1 MTSITGALIIFFR
14 SIRDLRT
21 YFRIALF
28 LFPIVILSPGCKKT
42 VDDDA
47 INLQPMYGGVQ
58 KTGGYLEADS
68 TFIVNVTKE
77 AGSREAA
84 AQQCCER
91 AWMFLKQD
99 SLDLSMKRFNQTW
112 LLDPS
117 MPEIY
122 FGFAGLEELKGD
134 SAQASLFFAMAYS
147 RVKDSANAVKCLIRI
162 ALHEEGLGDT
172 ARIVNAWM
180 RITRFKPNEGGAY
193 GKAAYFK
200 GSTNDTVGVL
210 ALFAKAITNDPTDY
224 DSFDNYGWFL
234 LAKCRRPE
242 DAITE
247 FTRAI
252 AIDPQNI
259 RGYANRI
266 YAENIAG
273 RFDDAKKDELFAIKL
288 MPTDGTLRRILG
300 ATELKMGD
308 TTSACQDLRLAMK
321 LGDPDAGRIS
331 KYYCK

>member
-1 MTSITGALIIFFR
+1 MTSLANPPNFF
-14 SIRDLRT
+14 SPTYRDLRK
-21 YFRIALF
+21 YLRVVLF
-28 LFPIVILSPGCKKT
+28 LFPLVALAPGCKKP

-68 TFIVNVTKE
+68 AFIVDVTKE

-99 SLDLSMKRFNQTW
+99 SLDLAMKRFNQTW
-112 LLDPS
+112 LLDPG
-117 MPEIY
+117 MPETY

-134 SAQASLFFAMAYS
+134 SAQAALFFSMAYS
-147 RVKDSANAVKCLIRI
+147 RVKDTASALQCLIRI

-180 RITRFKPNEGGAY
+180 RIARFKPNEGGAY

-210 ALFAKAITNDPTDY
+210 ALFEKAIATDPNDY
-224 DSFDNYGWFL
+224 DSFDNFGWFL
-234 LAKCRRPE
+234 LAKCRKPE
-242 DAITE
+242 DAIPQ

-273 RFDDAKKDELFAIKL
+273 RFDAAKKDELFAIKL
-288 MPTDGTLRRILG
+288 MPTDGKLRRILG

-308 TTSACQDLRLAMK
+308 TVSACQDLHLAIK
-321 LGDPDAGRIS
+321 LGDPEAAQIS